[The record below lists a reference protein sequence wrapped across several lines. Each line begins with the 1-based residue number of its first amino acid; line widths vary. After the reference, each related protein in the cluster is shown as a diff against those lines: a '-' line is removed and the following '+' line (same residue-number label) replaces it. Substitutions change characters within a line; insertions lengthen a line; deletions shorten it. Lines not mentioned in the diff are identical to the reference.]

1 MNKVK
6 HELKKEK
13 KAALKDIRQENRF
26 IAREQI
32 SEKKRMYDDYHKKMA
47 NIVNSIQSEEG
58 AEKNQ
63 YERERKQRKR
73 R

>member
-1 MNKVK
+1 
-6 HELKKEK
+6 
-13 KAALKDIRQENRF
+13 
-26 IAREQI
+26 
-32 SEKKRMYDDYHKKMA
+32 MYDDYHKKMA